1 MTPLTLPF
9 ATGGNGTITY
19 TLTPALP
26 AGLTH
31 NAAARTITGNPTAT
45 LPATMFTYTATDGD
59 DNTAGS
65 DTDTLTFS
73 ITVEA
78 DIAPA
83 FATDASIPNQTFAV
97 GETVALT
104 LPAVET
110 PGNGATRYFL
120 STPYSLPSG
129 GSIFGLTY
137 DEATL
142 TLTGTATAGTRSLL
156 WVASD
161 SDNNFA
167 ADDQDRLAFIITV
180 GEDTAP
186 AFAVGATIDD
196 QTYTQG
202 VPITNLTLPVA
213 TGGNGTITYALT
225 PPAGLTFNAATRV
238 LSGRPQAL
246 TSSET
251 VAYTA
256 SDADPNTAADDT
268 ATLTFSI
275 TVEVDIAPAF
285 AAGETILDQTFAVG
299 EVVALTLP
307 AVETPGN
314 GATTYTLYMYPG
326 NAQVMDGESV
336 LGLTYNAD
344 ARTLT
349 GMGTAGFR
357 FFDWFAEDSDF
368 NNEFSDRVSLDF
380 DITVGEGIVPDFGDG
395 VTIDN
400 QTLAVGETVAL
411 TLPAAT
417 GGTGAINYTLY
428 TSRGQVMDGESILGL
443 TYNAA
448 TRTLTGMVTAG
459 TFSFDWSARDSAVP
473 FAHYSDTLE
482 FIITV
487 GEDTAPAFSDGA
499 SIADRFF
506 TPGRSV
512 YLNLPVATGGNGAL
526 RYTLTPALP
535 AGLTFR
541 RSSGFLTGTPPTAAP
556 TTMYTYTVTDSDPN
570 NMADDTATL
579 TFSITVEE
587 DIAPDFG
594 TATIADQAFDI
605 DETVALT
612 LPVVETPGNGATRYF
627 LYNRTGQAY
636 VEDGASV
643 IGLTYNA
650 AARTFTGTVTAG
662 LRFFVWVAEDSD
674 ASFRGDFDTLDF
686 SITVETD
693 APDFGAV
700 TIADQI
706 FAPDRS
712 VTLTLPAVEIP
723 GNGGTSYTLSN
734 LSTLPAGLT
743 FNAATRVLS
752 GTPTAVTTATMYTYT
767 ARDSDDDTD
776 TLTFSIT
783 VEANIVPDF
792 GMATL
797 GNQTYIVGETVALTL
812 PAVETPGNGATR
824 YLLYN
829 STDGAYAADGASVLG
844 LTFDRTARTLIG
856 TATAGTTT
864 LFWDAFD
871 SDANTALSDAAT
883 LFFTIT
889 VGEDTAPDF
898 ANASIADQIFV
909 SDQSVALTL
918 PIATGGNG
926 TITYTL
932 TPALPDGLT
941 FNSTTRGLTG
951 TPTTAAT
958 ATMYTYMAHDSD
970 DNIATDDTATLTFS
984 IAVEADIAP
993 DFGDGVT
1000 IADQTYTRAN
1010 SRRLS
1015 H

>member
-1 MTPLTLPF
+1 MDAQTVAYTLRATRTPNNAADDIATLTFSITVEADIAPAFAASATIDDQTYTQGVPITNLTLPV
-9 ATGGNGTITY
+9 ATGGNGPTTY

-31 NAAARTITGNPTAT
+31 NAAVRTITGNPTAT
-45 LPATMFTYTATDGD
+45 LTATMFTYTATDGD

-97 GETVALT
+97 GEMVALT

-120 STPYSLPSG
+120 SIPHSLLSG

-142 TLTGTATAGTRSLL
+142 TLTGTATAGTRSLV
-156 WVASD
+156 WV
-161 SDNNFA
+161 
-167 ADDQDRLAFIITV
+167 
-180 GEDTAP
+180 
-186 AFAVGATIDD
+186 
-196 QTYTQG
+196 
-202 VPITNLTLPVA
+202 
-213 TGGNGTITYALT
+213 
-225 PPAGLTFNAATRV
+225 
-238 LSGRPQAL
+238 
-246 TSSET
+246 
-251 VAYTA
+251 
-256 SDADPNTAADDT
+256 
-268 ATLTFSI
+268 
-275 TVEVDIAPAF
+275 
-285 AAGETILDQTFAVG
+285 
-299 EVVALTLP
+299 
-307 AVETPGN
+307 
-314 GATTYTLYMYPG
+314 
-326 NAQVMDGESV
+326 
-336 LGLTYNAD
+336 
-344 ARTLT
+344 
-349 GMGTAGFR
+349 
-357 FFDWFAEDSDF
+357 AEDSDT
-368 NNEFSDRVSLDF
+368 NY
-380 DITVGEGIVPDFGDG
+380 
-395 VTIDN
+395 
-400 QTLAVGETVAL
+400 
-411 TLPAAT
+411 AA
-417 GGTGAINYTLY
+417 N
-428 TSRGQVMDGESILGL
+428 D
-443 TYNAA
+443 
-448 TRTLTGMVTAG
+448 TA
-459 TFSFDWSARDSAVP
+459 R
-473 FAHYSDTLE
+473 LE

-487 GEDTAPAFSDGA
+487 GEDTAPAFADGA
-499 SIADRFF
+499 SIADQLF

-512 YLNLPVATGGNGAL
+512 YLTLPVATGGNGAL

-535 AGLTFR
+535 AGLIFS
-541 RSSGFLTGTPPTAAP
+541 RSTGALIGTPTTAAP

-579 TFSITVEE
+579 TFSITAEA

-650 AARTFTGTVTAG
+650 AARTLTGTVTAG
-662 LRFFVWVAEDSD
+662 LRFFVWVARDSD
-674 ASFRGDFDTLDF
+674 ASFQGDFDTLDF
-686 SITVETD
+686 TITVETD

-712 VTLTLPAVEIP
+712 VTLTLPAVETP

-776 TLTFSIT
+776 TLSFSIT
-783 VEANIVPDF
+783 VEADIVPDF

-812 PAVETPGNGATR
+812 PAVETSGNGATR

-829 STDGAYAADGASVLG
+829 STDGAYVADGASVLG
-844 LTFDRTARTLIG
+844 LTFDRTARTL
-856 TATAGTTT
+856 
-864 LFWDAFD
+864 
-871 SDANTALSDAAT
+871 
-883 LFFTIT
+883 
-889 VGEDTAPDF
+889 
-898 ANASIADQIFV
+898 
-909 SDQSVALTL
+909 
-918 PIATGGNG
+918 
-926 TITYTL
+926 
-932 TPALPDGLT
+932 
-941 FNSTTRGLTG
+941 TG
-951 TPTTAAT
+951 TPP
-958 ATMYTYMAHDSD
+958 
-970 DNIATDDTATLTFS
+970 
-984 IAVEADIAP
+984 AV
-993 DFGDGVT
+993 GT
-1000 IADQTYTRAN
+1000 ISLIMDCD
-1010 SRRLS
+1010 RLGHHLS
-1015 H
+1015 G